1 MMSSGPSA
9 PPRYALRAFLG
20 SAQDDNW
27 LGITG
32 NLDYWQLAT
41 GNWEL
46 ILWRIKKD
54 KAPHETGATRTRS
67 GLGLRLSADN
77 WCPAARSSCGSGGRG
92 GSPDG
97 TLDAARTTLSS
108 PRSRDA

>member
-1 MMSSGPSA
+1 MMSRGPFGRLRAGRST
-9 PPRYALRAFLG
+9 PPRCALRAFLG

-27 LGITG
+27 LRITG

-41 GNWEL
+41 RNWEP

-54 KAPHETGATRTRS
+54 KALHETGATRTHS

-92 GSPDG
+92 LSPG
-97 TLDAARTTLSS
+97 
-108 PRSRDA
+108 